1 MTRIASWCAAALLLA
16 ASTAQAQ
23 SQTWELSAL
32 AGYAFPVSLDE
43 HTREVD
49 DLRIGGGL
57 TWSFQAARFF
67 TPNLGAEVSW
77 TDFPSS
83 AYEVVMGEESGDL
96 FSMSIGHLHGD
107 VVYQFGENGARLRPF
122 VFGGMGA
129 SFFRARD
136 IPMETKFSVGLGGG
150 AKLFPWP
157 NIGLRAQVRY
167 RPIFLN
173 DGDSD
178 FCDPFGFCQSTLR
191 QFELAG
197 GVSFRF

>member
-96 FSMSIGHLHGD
+96 L
-107 VVYQFGENGARLRPF
+107 
-122 VFGGMGA
+122 
-129 SFFRARD
+129 
-136 IPMETKFSVGLGGG
+136 
-150 AKLFPWP
+150 
-157 NIGLRAQVRY
+157 
-167 RPIFLN
+167 
-173 DGDSD
+173 
-178 FCDPFGFCQSTLR
+178 
-191 QFELAG
+191 
-197 GVSFRF
+197 